1 MKEEKKEKI
10 YAKQKANVAQSY
22 IEYDYIPTDR

>member
-1 MKEEKKEKI
+1 MEEEEEKI
-10 YAKQKANVAQSY
+10 YGKQKTNVAQSY